1 MDQEPPSGN
10 PQSAQRPE
18 TWQAPPPP
26 PPPRPNQGYY
36 YFPYG
41 QPPVP
46 PRSHSSFWRFLAFL
60 LFLCILAFCALLVFG
75 MMFGGG
81 LGRGGIGPIGP
92 GDKLGLVRIEGII
105 MQGEEQQSWIDALR
119 HLAEHKS
126 IKGLIVRIDSP
137 GGTVGASQELYETL
151 NKIRLEHKKPIYVS
165 MGDVA
170 ASGGYYTATAAD
182 TIYAMKGTL
191 TGSIGVIISLPQI
204 SELTKKLGVENETI
218 KSGRFKD
225 AGNFWRPMS
234 PEERELFGSLI
245 QDTYNQFIGDVMA
258 RRQGALATALKAFP
272 EDQWTPFKFTKPA
285 GEVTPE
291 AFLRQIADGRVYTGQ
306 QALKLG
312 LIDQIG
318 SLADVKEAL
327 GKKVG
332 LGPKPE
338 VYEVVKRKTFFDML
352 RGEVG
357 NLLPSSRSPLQFMMN
372 LP

>member
-1 MDQEPPSGN
+1 MDQDPLSET
-10 PQSAQRPE
+10 PQSARRTEAGPP
-18 TWQAPPPP
+18 PPPP

-46 PRSHSSFWRFLAFL
+46 PRRSSIWRILAFL
-60 LFLCILAFCALLVFG
+60 LFLCILGFCVLMVGGVLLNG
-75 MMFGGG
+75 LSGGRAGSVGSIG
-81 LGRGGIGPIGP
+81 L

-105 MQGEEQQSWIDALR
+105 MQGDEQQSWIDSLR
-119 HLAEHKS
+119 KLAEEPR

-151 NKIRLEHKKPIYVS
+151 NKIRLNHKKPVYVS
-165 MGDVA
+165 MGDLA

-191 TGSIGVIISLPQI
+191 TGSIGVIMSLPQI
-204 SELTKKLGVENETI
+204 SELSKKLGVGTETI

-225 AGNFWRPMS
+225 SGSFMRPMTQ
-234 PEERELFGSLI
+234 EEREMFGALI
-245 QDTYNQFIGDVMA
+245 QDTFNQFIGDVMA
-258 RRQGALATALKAFP
+258 RRQAQLTAALKLFP
-272 EDQWTPFKFTKPA
+272 EDQWAAFKFTKPTDLNA
-285 GEVTPE
+285 E

-318 SLADVKEAL
+318 SLEDVKEAL

-332 LGPKPE
+332 LGPNPD
-338 VYEVVKRKTFFDML
+338 VYEVTKRKSLFDMV

-357 NLLPSSRSPLQFMMN
+357 DLIPSGHSPLQYMMK